1 MTFALIFFQLT
12 HGASLAPEPHLFEP
26 PYVGEIFKDL
36 LLATHLLGISV
47 NALLCKFYTQLISRK
62 KNSNTIY
69 LFFSVFGMYWGKRRL
84 MLPWLFLQGLLA
96 SILASL
102 ACYYI
107 ALFPLKTSCL
117 SDKTTSPSSKIEAN
131 FRPIVSSTIK
141 LLPSSEEESDSA
153 SCQVLLWYGAIMILS
168 ILILIYYFYIVNVSM
183 STVLVRLIE
192 KCNFLIQ

>member
-1 MTFALIFFQLT
+1 
-12 HGASLAPEPHLFEP
+12 
-26 PYVGEIFKDL
+26 
-36 LLATHLLGISV
+36 
-47 NALLCKFYTQLISRK
+47 
-62 KNSNTIY
+62 
-69 LFFSVFGMYWGKRRL
+69 MYWGKRRL